1 VFAGREGVDK
11 LIHTVLRPTLDDFV
25 AFQVGVDTT
34 DLLVIDFYIDCA
46 HDFFDISVRV
56 TAGHDFYCMRREAP
70 GILCNLLIFKTGAG
84 ACPPSPSVMP
94 VP

>member
-1 VFAGREGVDK
+1 MFAGREGVDK

-46 HDFFDISVRV
+46 HDFKGF
-56 TAGHDFYCMRREAP
+56 
-70 GILCNLLIFKTGAG
+70 L
-84 ACPPSPSVMP
+84 
-94 VP
+94 